1 MLRRAV
7 LTGFRFVRRIITEG
21 ISVAP
26 RSTSSVQNAI
36 VLKAIPDQVLQ
47 PLNVRNFF
55 FAHWLQKASR
65 AARFKCNP
73 IQRMVGN
80 RRNPTPLFLAFVGF
94 TYMGVKENEIS
105 ATCSP
110 EEEQQHSWLQDMLQ
124 SRAKN
129 IPEKSVNHTGKKLK
143 DYNIMER
150 LGKASCNS
158 AVYAAEI
165 HDNLCALKLLFNYS
179 ASSQSVSLEKAF
191 SKELAVL
198 PRNGEIPTMKD
209 TSRYTRLPSH
219 FNVMKILGHFAD
231 NIPVLSDAVNS
242 YLAALPSRLYRD
254 GYGRNRTI
262 FYVMPKF
269 SGTLHEYIAKH
280 KDNLHTKTSLAL
292 LAQLLEGLR
301 HLNINGVAHRDLKS
315 DNILVNE
322 SANGMPHLVITDL
335 GCCLAEKRLG
345 LKMPFETDETSKG
358 GNAELMAPEVVSAEP
373 GPGQIIDYSKSDEWA
388 AGAIAYEIFGQK
400 HPFQNQ
406 AVDKESYN
414 IGDLPELKGAPKSVR
429 VLIKELLQRHPND
442 RPNISLAATACQML
456 LWAPDLCMVDNQASS
471 SLDNVKRWFER
482 MTLSLTFGIWEYQ
495 DQQDIPVEKQ
505 VLLSFLSQRI

>member
-1 MLRRAV
+1 MPLRQA
-7 LTGFRFVRRIITEG
+7 LETGLRFAKRSFKGG
-21 ISVAP
+21 IHHATP
-26 RSTSSVQNAI
+26 RSTSTVQNAMI
-36 VLKAIPDQVLQ
+36 KPKVIGDQVQ
-47 PLNVRNFF
+47 PPIVRKFF
-55 FAHWLQKASR
+55 FAHWLQNSSR
-65 AARFKCNP
+65 VVSFKNYPIERTVANGRMNP
-73 IQRMVGN
+73 ML
-80 RRNPTPLFLAFVGF
+80 LFLALVGF
-94 TYMGVKENEIS
+94 TYMEVKENETSGS

-110 EEEQQHSWLQDMLQ
+110 EEEKLHRLLQDMLQ
-124 SRAKN
+124 STAKN
-129 IPEKSVNHTGKKLK
+129 IPEVSVNHTGKKLK
-143 DYNIMER
+143 DYRIKER

-165 HDNLCALKLLFNYS
+165 HDNPCALKMLFNYS

-198 PRNGEIPTMKD
+198 PRNEEIPTMND
-209 TSRYTRLPSH
+209 TSRYTRLPNH
-219 FNVMKILGHFAD
+219 FNVIKVLGHFAD
-231 NIPVLSDAVNS
+231 NTPVLSDAVDS
-242 YLAALPSRLYRD
+242 YPLALPSRLYRD
-254 GYGRNRTI
+254 GYGRNRTM
-262 FYVMPKF
+262 FCVMQKF
-269 SGTLHEYIAKH
+269 SGTLHDYIAKH

-301 HLNINGVAHRDLKS
+301 HLNIHGVAHRDLKS

-335 GCCLAEKRLG
+335 GCCLAEKRHG
-345 LKMPFETDETSKG
+345 LKLPFETDETSKG

-388 AGAIAYEIFGQK
+388 AGAIGYEIFGQK

-406 AVDKESYN
+406 TVDKESYN
-414 IGDLPELKGAPKSVR
+414 IDHLPELKGAPMAVR

-442 RPNISLAATACQML
+442 RPDISLAATVCQML
-456 LWAPDLCMVDNQASS
+456 LWAPDLCMVDNQASP
-471 SLDNVKRWFER
+471 LDNVKRWFER

-505 VLLSFLSQRI
+505 ASVVL